1 MDEKES
7 VEKPPLKMV
16 SPDYTDLRNFM
27 PELSFNNFNPHKISK
42 FNSDVKTPSNH
53 MVKDD

>member
-16 SPDYTDLRNFM
+16 SPDYTDLRNYM